1 MVDIEDVQLILG
13 KDKIRSNSSMGFEEF
28 SSLVS
33 NDDFFKQYPVDAEML
48 YNDFKRRSMDL
59 SDLSNLDKAEE
70 SYENVGP
77 FKSKESFEKACGYY
91 IKHYL
96 ISPDDFN
103 EENYYHFARSLY
115 YANVKDIT
123 RPSVNSSISNAR
135 VSCEVISRIQ
145 KQKDLSIE
153 DRSDLVSIS
162 IIKMMERCYDE
173 RAYDEMIYWVE
184 KLNPEYLSTKNFE
197 FNDGSLRISNK
208 EKWYLYRVWALNGL
222 KRYDEA
228 MDAARDALRKVD
240 FFKKQNKE
248 YVCCMIGKIL
258 KEKQGLDVAL
268 RGVKEEANDNSI
280 YKKVKRVL
288 EKDPVRCM
296 KFVHID
302 RTRS

>member
-1 MVDIEDVQLILG
+1 MVDIDDVQLILG
-13 KDKIRSNSSMGFEEF
+13 KDKIRSNSSMSFEEF
-28 SSLVS
+28 SSLIN
-33 NDDFFKQYPVDAEML
+33 NDGFFKQYPVDAEQL
-48 YNDFKRRSMDL
+48 YNDFKWRSLDL

-77 FKSKESFEKACGYY
+77 FKSKDSFKKACRYY
-91 IKHYL
+91 INHYL

-103 EENYYHFARSLY
+103 EDHYYHFARSLY

-123 RPSVNSSISNAR
+123 RPSVHSSINNAR

-153 DRSDLVSIS
+153 DRSDLVSTS
-162 IIKMMERCYDE
+162 IIKYLEWCYNE
-173 RAYDEMIYWVE
+173 RAYDEMVYWLD
-184 KLNPEYLSTKNFE
+184 KLNPKYLSTKNFE
-197 FNDGSLRISNK
+197 YNDGSLRISNK

-222 KRYDEA
+222 KRYDDA

-240 FFKKQNKE
+240 FFKKQNKQ
-248 YVCCMIGKIL
+248 YACCIIGKIL

-268 RGVKEEANDNSI
+268 TGVKEEVNDNSI
-280 YKKVKRVL
+280 YKKVKKVL
-288 EKDPVRCM
+288 ENDQVRCM

-302 RTRS
+302 KTHR

>member
-1 MVDIEDVQLILG
+1 M
-13 KDKIRSNSSMGFEEF
+13 SFEEF
-28 SSLVS
+28 SSLIN
-33 NDDFFKQYPVDAEML
+33 NDGFFKQYPVDAEQL
-48 YNDFKRRSMDL
+48 YNDFKWRSLDL

-77 FKSKESFEKACGYY
+77 FKSKDSFKKACRYY
-91 IKHYL
+91 INHYL

-103 EENYYHFARSLY
+103 EDHYYHFARSLY

-123 RPSVNSSISNAR
+123 RPSVHSSINNAR

-153 DRSDLVSIS
+153 DRSDLVSTS
-162 IIKMMERCYDE
+162 IIKYLEWCYNE
-173 RAYDEMIYWVE
+173 RAYDEMVYWLD
-184 KLNPEYLSTKNFE
+184 KLNPKYLSTKNFE
-197 FNDGSLRISNK
+197 YNDGSLRISNK

-222 KRYDEA
+222 KRYDDA

-240 FFKKQNKE
+240 FFKKQNKQ
-248 YVCCMIGKIL
+248 YACCIIGKIL

-268 RGVKEEANDNSI
+268 TGVKEEVNDNSI
-280 YKKVKRVL
+280 YKKVKKVL
-288 EKDPVRCM
+288 ENDQVRCM

-302 RTRS
+302 KTHR